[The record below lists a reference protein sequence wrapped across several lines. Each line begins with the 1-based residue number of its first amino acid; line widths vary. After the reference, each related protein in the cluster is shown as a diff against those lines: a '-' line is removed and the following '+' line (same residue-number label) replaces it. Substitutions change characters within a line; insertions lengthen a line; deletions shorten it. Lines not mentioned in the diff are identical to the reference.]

1 MDDFRCPA
9 FKSPLISSFSR
20 ALSAAHRSRNAVS
33 CWQDCAPHG
42 RRRVPLAERRRY
54 SKDDLFRALSVLH
67 AVRIEF
73 SLNALEKGPDTL
85 CRSRPK
91 FAPIQPLQEE
101 KGKGQTVS
109 GRSSISLQFAKFLS
123 GSCCKMGQSRCRE
136 RRENKRPA
144 RAGAKYRANCRTGQK
159 NNTHEAYAPPSPR
172 RRRRFD
178 TKSICPAA
186 PRSSGIFVAI
196 WLSRRC
202 YVLSQ
207 TQNFVGGKQQKAPAK
222 AWASPKRKTRW
233 PKFGKQLQ
241 RKKDS
246 GGLSAVAGVLV
257 VLPTTAKA

>member
-1 MDDFRCPA
+1 MLARLRPSLEAARSIPSRSVGATRRTICSEHCPC
-9 FKSPLISSFSR
+9 FMRS
-20 ALSAAHRSRNAVS
+20 ALNSASTH
-33 CWQDCAPHG
+33 W
-42 RRRVPLAERRRY
+42 
-54 SKDDLFRALSVLH
+54 K
-67 AVRIEF
+67 
-73 SLNALEKGPDTL
+73 KGPNTL

-159 NNTHEAYAPPSPR
+159 NNTHEAYAPSSPR